1 MQLESTVF
9 VVDDDDAVRESIVM
23 LLEAENFRVADFPS
37 AEAFLKDYLPDRPGC
52 LVLDVSMPGMNG
64 LELQQALVQRQH
76 SIPIIFITGHGDV
89 PMSVKALRA
98 GAIDFIEK
106 PFNDDILIS
115 RIRDALALDL
125 QIREVEARRLANA
138 IHSYAESM
146 VETVR
151 EPLVVLDENLHVLTA
166 NRSFYQTFKIPAPAL
181 DANGAA
187 EASRRIEMVLWN
199 IPQLKKQIEAVV
211 ANQSE
216 LRDLEIEHDIA
227 NIGPKVMRFN
237 ACELW
242 QPSLQPRRFLLTM
255 EDITQRKR
263 SEQQAQALLQSAPD
277 AIVVV
282 DENGIIK
289 IVNQRTESMFGY
301 QAHELIGQPLEIL
314 IPQAL
319 RRQHIQNRK
328 IYFRHPQP
336 QVMSIVKDLH
346 ALRRDGTE
354 IPVDVSLSPFES
366 TQGMLVVGAVR
377 DVSEHKYIE
386 EELRRH
392 RDHLEELVA
401 QRTAELRA
409 SNKELESYSY
419 SIAHDLRAPL
429 RAITSFSQILKED
442 AKDKLTADDLGHLN
456 RVIVAGKKMAHL
468 IDDILELARITR
480 REIRFSQV
488 NLSRICNEILAR
500 LKQSYPDRNVQCQV
514 QENLLVSGD
523 ARLLECALQNLLE
536 NAWKFTHEKAS
547 ASIEI
552 GAKEKGGETQYYVK
566 DNGIGFDM
574 QYCEKLFQPF
584 HRLHSAEDYEG
595 TGVGLATVRRII
607 QRHGGRVWAESRKQ
621 HGATFCFTLP
631 LKSPHRSS
639 A

>member
-1 MQLESTVF
+1 MQSESTVF
-9 VVDDDDAVRESIVM
+9 VVDDDDAVRESIVI
-23 LLEAENFRVADFPS
+23 LLEAEGFQVADFS
-37 AEAFLKDYLPDRPGC
+37 SSEAFLKAYQPDSPGC

-125 QIREVEARRLANA
+125 QFREVEARRLANA
-138 IHSYAESM
+138 IHNYAESM

-166 NRSFYQTFKIPAPAL
+166 NRSFYQTFKIPPPGL
-181 DANGAA
+181 DASGTTDVN
-187 EASRRIEMVLWN
+187 RRIETVLWT
-199 IPQLKKQIEAVV
+199 IPQLKDHIEAVV
-211 ANQSE
+211 ANKSE
-216 LRDLEIEHDIA
+216 MRDLEIEHEIA
-227 NIGPKVMRFN
+227 NIGYKVMRFN

-289 IVNQRTESMFGY
+289 IVNQRTESLFGY
-301 QAHELIGQPLEIL
+301 QSHELIDQPLEML
-314 IPQAL
+314 IPQQL
-319 RRQHIQNRK
+319 HQQHIQNRK
-328 IYFRHPQP
+328 NYFLHPRT
-336 QVMSIVKDLH
+336 QVMSFVKDIY
-346 ALRRDGTE
+346 AVRKDGTE
-354 IPVDVSLSPFES
+354 VPVDVSLSPFES
-366 TQGMLVVGAVR
+366 SQGLLVVGAVR

-386 EELRRH
+386 AELRRH

-401 QRTAELRA
+401 QRTADLQA

-442 AKDKLTADDLGHLN
+442 TKDKLTADDLEHLN
-456 RVIVAGKKMAHL
+456 RVIVAGIKMAHL

-480 REIRFSQV
+480 KEIRFSQV
-488 NLSRICNEILAR
+488 NLSHICNEILAR
-500 LKQSYPDRNVQCQV
+500 LKHSHPDRKVQCQV

-523 ARLLECALQNLLE
+523 ARLLECALQNLVE
-536 NAWKFTHEKAS
+536 NAWKFTRDKAS
-547 ASIEI
+547 ATIEI
-552 GAKEKGGETQYYVK
+552 GAIEKGGVMHYYVK
-566 DNGIGFDM
+566 DNGIGFDT
-574 QYCEKLFQPF
+574 QYSEKLFQPF

-607 QRHGGRVWAESRKQ
+607 QRHGGRVWAESQKQ
-621 HGATFCFTLP
+621 QGATFYFTLP
-631 LKSPHRSS
+631 LKSPGISS

>member
-1 MQLESTVF
+1 
-9 VVDDDDAVRESIVM
+9 
-23 LLEAENFRVADFPS
+23 
-37 AEAFLKDYLPDRPGC
+37 
-52 LVLDVSMPGMNG
+52 
-64 LELQQALVQRQH
+64 
-76 SIPIIFITGHGDV
+76 
-89 PMSVKALRA
+89 
-98 GAIDFIEK
+98 
-106 PFNDDILIS
+106 
-115 RIRDALALDL
+115 L
-125 QIREVEARRLANA
+125 QIRQAEARRLANA

-166 NRSFYQTFKIPAPAL
+166 NRSFYQTFKISPPSL
-181 DANGAA
+181 DTKGTTDV
-187 EASRRIEMVLWN
+187 SRRIETVLWN
-199 IPQLKKQIEAVV
+199 IPQLKDHVEAVIG
-211 ANQSE
+211 NKSE
-216 LRDLEIEHDIA
+216 LRDVEIEHDIA
-227 NIGPKVMRFN
+227 NIGQRVLRFN

-282 DENGIIK
+282 DENGCIK
-289 IVNQRTESMFGY
+289 FVNQRTESLFGY
-301 QAHELIGQPLEIL
+301 QARELIDQPLEIL
-314 IPQAL
+314 VPLQL
-319 RRQHIQNRK
+319 RQQHIENRK
-328 IYFRHPQP
+328 NYFLHPRP
-336 QVMSIVKDLH
+336 QVMSVVKDLH
-346 ALRRDGTE
+346 ALRKDGTE

-366 TQGMLVVGAVR
+366 TQGLLIVGAVR

-386 EELRRH
+386 DELRRH

-401 QRTAELRA
+401 QRTADLQT

-429 RAITSFSQILKED
+429 RAITSFSQILQED
-442 AKDKLTADDLGHLN
+442 AKDKLTADDLAHLN

-480 REIRFSQV
+480 KEIRFSQV
-488 NLSRICNEILAR
+488 NLSHLCNEILAR
-500 LKQSYPDRNVQCQV
+500 LQQSHPDRNVQCQV

-536 NAWKFTHEKAS
+536 NAWKFSRDKAS
-547 ASIEI
+547 AVIEV
-552 GAKEKGGETQYYVK
+552 GAKEKDGVMQYYVK

-574 QYCEKLFQPF
+574 QYNEKLFQPF
-584 HRLHSAEDYEG
+584 HRLHSADDYEG

-607 QRHGGRVWAESRKQ
+607 QRHGGRVWAESQKQ
-621 HGATFCFTLP
+621 QGATFYFTLP
-631 LKSPHRSS
+631 LKSPRISS